1 MRSHL
6 RRLAGTVAATA
17 AVSCVPVLMS
27 LSPPALAQGGA
38 SSVYVQDMTTP
49 ANGGT
54 GRAQGVAD
62 RMQQALTDANSCVE
76 TSDNQDVKDAIADE
90 RDRSLQEGGDPSAR
104 LQEIGKMVGAD
115 ILIGIQA
122 LPAPGGGTQ
131 YSAFAM
137 DAKSARTIARAMGSE
152 DQVVKSM
159 VSQLGGAFATSC
171 KPHWV
176 GTVTFAGSSVETKTT
191 KDGGPMH
198 AARRKVSRTR
208 TVSLDVNSTMT
219 AHLLPPSPATKTL
232 NSPMARVAHSVTSV
246 SRTEQTVS
254 GEERCRTPGRNP
266 TWEGFSESYSE
277 TVTMKGRAT
286 GTSPVFILIDS
297 DGRYSIRVT
306 VPGGES
312 IGSIAVDK
320 SPSQACGAKGERDK
334 DLQSAPPGT
343 FDASGFDAEGKV
355 DPARKDTLAGSSSS
369 PDGKTRM
376 NWNLRLVKPK
386 GP

>member
-1 MRSHL
+1 MRRHS
-6 RRLAGTVAATA
+6 RRLAGAVAATA
-17 AVSCVPVLMS
+17 TASFLVAATGWPSD
-27 LSPPALAQGGA
+27 AAAQGSA
-38 SSVYVQDMTTP
+38 SSVYVQDMTTS

-54 GRAQGVAD
+54 GKAQAAAD
-62 RMQQALTDANSCVE
+62 RLQQALTDANSCVE

-137 DAKSARTIARAMGSE
+137 DARSARTIARAMGSE

-159 VSQLGGAFATSC
+159 VSQLGGAFASSC

-176 GTVTFAGSSVETKTT
+176 GTVNFTGSSVETKTT

-198 AARRKVSRTR
+198 AARRNVSRAR
-208 TVSLDVNSTMT
+208 TVTFDAHATMT

-232 NSPMARVAHSVTSV
+232 NSPMARVVHSVTTV
-246 SRTEQTVS
+246 SRTEQTVG
-254 GEERCRTPGRNP
+254 GEERCRLPGRNP
-266 TWEGFSESYSE
+266 YWEGFSESYSE

-297 DGRYSIRVT
+297 DGKYSIRVT